1 MCIFAACVPCL
12 AKYLFQSFAHLEN
25 EVIHFPTCGRSP
37 RVWIRAPP
45 LRVLAWGVSCGGS
58 RAASGSRRSAA
69 GFPGRPLVP
78 GPAGPMSCGRSG
90 RPTFDLRSSASLPS
104 LFLPVC
110 SALGRPCPW
119 CSGRCGTG
127 EGAGAAISRPCSVS
141 RCPREPTIEGV
152 IPKLKSLPSEDA
164 SFWF

>member
-1 MCIFAACVPCL
+1 MYICRLRTLSGEVSVPVFCPFR
-12 AKYLFQSFAHLEN
+12 KRGHSFSHLW
-25 EVIHFPTCGRSP
+25 EVSRGLDPSP
-37 RVWIRAPP
+37 APP
-45 LRVLAWGVSCGGS
+45 RPGTGSELRWEPSGLRFQEKCRGVPRTAPRP
-58 RAASGSRRSAA
+58 RARRSDV
-69 GFPGRPLVP
+69 LWKV
-78 GPAGPMSCGRSG
+78 GPA
-90 RPTFDLRSSASLPS
+90 DLRSSASLPS

-152 IPKLKSLPSEDA
+152 IPKLKSLLSEDA